1 MGGKLNTI
9 NKVLVSIEKPDIDD
23 QTYVS
28 EVLSKRLIE
37 LRRKELARRAKE
49 AERAYR
55 QRKTKEGSF
64 KDLWKDLNVCSCLG

>member
-9 NKVLVSIEKPDIDD
+9 NKVLVSIEKLDVDD

-37 LRRKELARRAKE
+37 LRRSEIARRVKE
-49 AERAYR
+49 AERAYK
-55 QRKTKEGSF
+55 QRKTKKGSF
-64 KDLWKDLNVCSCLG
+64 KDLWKDLNA

>member
-9 NKVLVSIEKPDIDD
+9 NEVLVSIEKLDVDD

-37 LRRKELARRAKE
+37 LRRSEIARRAKE
-49 AERAYR
+49 AERAYK
-55 QRKTKEGSF
+55 QRKTKKGSF
-64 KDLWKDLNVCSCLG
+64 KDLWKDLNA